1 MEKIIIYTQETCGYC
16 KVVKDALNKE
26 NIEFEERLTNEHLND
41 WKKITS
47 LTNMPTTPTIYYK
60 ENYFVAGR
68 DFPNPEVLINILKDF
83 VNIGDVSL
91 FKVLE
96 NIKTLNFN
104 MGNAFGRLDQ
114 LLRKIETKLNTEE
127 KDEHKS
133 TS

>member
-1 MEKIIIYTQETCGYC
+1 MDKIIIYTQETCGYC
-16 KVVKDALNKE
+16 NTVKDALNKE

-68 DFPNPEVLINILKDF
+68 DFPNAEILVNVLKSYINPGS
-83 VNIGDVSL
+83 VNL

-96 NIKTLNFN
+96 NIKTLNYN
-104 MGNAFGRLDQ
+104 MATAFGRLDQ
-114 LLRKIETKLNTEE
+114 LLRTIETKLNKE
-127 KDEHKS
+127 
-133 TS
+133 